1 MFSIETQPYILYFEG
16 FLSFLKLNRIYLW
29 KWLKFQQLT
38 EDVIKHHT
46 RMPILFV
53 FLKKNSVE

>member
-1 MFSIETQPYILYFEG
+1 MFSIETQPYILCFEG
-16 FLSFLKLNRIYLW
+16 FLSFIKLNRIYLW

-53 FLKKNSVE
+53 FF

>member
-1 MFSIETQPYILYFEG
+1 MEMAKI
-16 FLSFLKLNRIYLW
+16 
-29 KWLKFQQLT
+29 QQLT

-53 FLKKNSVE
+53 FKNSGRIEEIFN